1 MTALPAGSDPSVQAG
16 EAGGQVPSDRAL
28 DAVGV
33 DPAPPADDA
42 APVDP
47 AGDDGTGVRAVLE
60 RSRERIATEQAH
72 LNELIE
78 RYHDRP
84 LLDVAL
90 RIYQRDRESAGS
102 VVGSAVAFRLFL
114 FFVPLT
120 LFVVGILGFL
130 ARWIE
135 PADLNSTA
143 GLGGTLAAQIN
154 TAMSAPNSTRWIA
167 TIAGLFGMAWA
178 GRSLSKVL
186 VTASCLAWQ
195 IPVTT
200 KASLRV
206 IGSIIGLIAAIVLVG
221 SAVNRNRD
229 HYGPGAASLSFL
241 AVTALYGIAWMA
253 LSTLL
258 PKATRD
264 PGALLPGALLVG
276 VVLAVMQAVSQLYL
290 PGKLDRASELYGALA
305 TTIVTLGWFFF
316 LGRAMVFGLTL
327 DAVMYERFG
336 SISRFVF
343 GLPLV
348 RVLPRRSH
356 WIRTFFDLPAVA
368 PEHPPDRRSTP

>member
-1 MTALPAGSDPSVQAG
+1 MADGQHPGPTAAEPDDVS
-16 EAGGQVPSDRAL
+16 
-28 DAVGV
+28 V
-33 DPAPPADDA
+33 DPAAPADDV
-42 APVDP
+42 APVDRG
-47 AGDDGTGVRAVLE
+47 GDEATGVRALLE
-60 RSRERIATEQAH
+60 RSRERIASEQAH

-120 LFVVGILGFL
+120 LFMVGVLGLL

-135 PADLNSTA
+135 PADVNSTA
-143 GLGGTLAAQIN
+143 GLGGTIAAQIN
-154 TAMSAPNSTRWIA
+154 TAMSAPDSTRWIA
-167 TIAGLFGMAWA
+167 TIVGLFGMAWA

-186 VTASCLAWQ
+186 ITASCLAWQ
-195 IPVTT
+195 IPLTA
-200 KASLRV
+200 KASVRV

-221 SAVNRNRD
+221 SAVNRIGDR
-229 HYGPGAASLSFL
+229 YGPGAAGLSFL
-241 AVTALYGIAWMA
+241 AVAALYGIAWMA
-253 LSTLL
+253 LSTFL

-264 PGALLPGALLVG
+264 PGALLPGAVVVG
-276 VVLAVMQAVSQLYL
+276 VILAVMQAISQLYL

-316 LGRAMVFGLTL
+316 LGRAMVLGLTL

-343 GLPLV
+343 ALPLV
-348 RVLPRRSH
+348 RVLPRRSR
-356 WIRTFFDLPAVA
+356 WIRTFFDLPAHA
-368 PEHPPDRRSTP
+368 PPPPPDRPGTP